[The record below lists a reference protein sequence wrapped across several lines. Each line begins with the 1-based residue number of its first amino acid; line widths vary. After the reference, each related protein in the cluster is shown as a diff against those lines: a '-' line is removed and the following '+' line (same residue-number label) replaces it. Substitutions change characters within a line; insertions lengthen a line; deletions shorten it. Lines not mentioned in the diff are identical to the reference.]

1 MIDEE
6 LAPPMVHKEVCDRS
20 KAYYLSAA
28 GHSQLCRIAFDNFLK
43 DIVGKES
50 NAVWIAFTNNICF
63 ALEASLKSFLC
74 LKGIDEKKLSSRE
87 YGHNLLKLYNVAID
101 NDLRDLNIVFRE
113 EDLSTVLGEI
123 IQLFGKDYASFNYRY
138 IEKTIVTTI
147 SQNSIEMVLA
157 CIDYLNEY
165 LNEEIKV
172 RTKKKAESK

>member
-6 LAPPMVHKEVCDRS
+6 LASPMVHKEVNDRS

-43 DIVGKES
+43 GVVGKES

-74 LKGIDEKKLSSRE
+74 LKGIDEKKLSGRE

-101 NDLRDLNIVFRE
+101 NGLSDLNVIFHE
-113 EDLSTVLGEI
+113 KDLCAVIGEI
-123 IQLFGKDYASFNYRY
+123 IQLFGEDYASFNYRY

-147 SQNSIEMVLA
+147 SQSSIEMVLA

-165 LNEEIKV
+165 LDEEIKV
-172 RTKKKAESK
+172 RTKKKAESE